1 MIINGG
7 SRSNWR
13 FFAKHL
19 TKAEENERVAVTEIR
34 GLAAENVL
42 EAFRELDALA
52 SGARCKNFF
61 YHANINP
68 RDDETLTPEQWERAI
83 DELEANLGLEGQ
95 SRFVVE
101 HQKEGRTHRHVIWSR
116 IDPDTL
122 TAISDSHNYRKHE
135 QTARTLEAEFGLE
148 PVQGVHDR
156 GQGIERPDRR
166 PDNWETF
173 RGASSGIDP
182 DTVKAELSDLWRR
195 ADSGQAFAAAL
206 EEHGYL
212 LAKGDKRDFV
222 VIDQAGDSHSLARR
236 IEGAKAK
243 DIRTRLADIDREALP
258 TVAEASALM
267 RARPDDAAPVSIEK
281 PSDIPAG
288 GGGELPHTAVDKL
301 EQDAK
306 AIMAANGG
314 DLNPLPHAAS
324 AGATEAAAE
333 AAAASPFQRFTAAV
347 KELMRSEEGHMP
359 IHDGLTWWERAA
371 ALFAVGAVV
380 SQVAERATEAA
391 IGYWQKF
398 VDRSRDAGNSEPDHD
413 HGRDR

>member
-13 FFAKHL
+13 FFSKHL
-19 TKAEENERVAVTEIR
+19 TKAEENERVVVTEIR
-34 GLAAENVL
+34 GLAAEDVT
-42 EAFRELDALA
+42 EAFREMDALA
-52 SGARCKNFF
+52 SGTRTKNFF

-122 TAISDSHNYRKHE
+122 TAISDSNNYRKHE
-135 QTARTLEAEFGLE
+135 QTSRALEAAFGLE

-156 GQGIERPDRR
+156 GQDIERPDRR

-173 RGASSGIDP
+173 RGAQSGIDP
-182 DTVKAELSDLWRR
+182 DAVKSELSDLWQR
-195 ADSGQAFAAAL
+195 ADSGQAFVAAL

-243 DIRTRLADIDREALP
+243 DIRARLADIDRDALP
-258 TVAEASALM
+258 SVAEASARM
-267 RARPDDAAPVSIEK
+267 KERPDDAAPASIEK
-281 PSDIPAG
+281 PTDIPAG
-288 GGGELPHTAVDKL
+288 GGGELPQTAADKL
-301 EQDAK
+301 EREAK
-306 AIMAANGG
+306 DIMTGNGG
-314 DLNPLPHAAS
+314 DLHPLPHAAP
-324 AGATEAAAE
+324 AGVAMAEEAAAS
-333 AAAASPFQRFTAAV
+333 SPFQRFTVAV

-371 ALFAVGAVV
+371 ALLAVGAVV
-380 SQVAERATEAA
+380 SYVAERATEAA
-391 IGYWQKF
+391 MGYWQKF
-398 VDRSRDAGNSEPDHD
+398 VDRSRSAGNSELDHD